1 LRIPVYRLSLLYGN
15 DRAVGGETNKY
26 YNQYLD
32 TPDSDGRTILYN
44 ILYQH
49 NEMLQVSSHTVIP
62 TFY

>member
-1 LRIPVYRLSLLYGN
+1 MKVIQLKV
-15 DRAVGGETNKY
+15 AETNKY

-62 TFY
+62 TFYWQYEPTRQEWQ